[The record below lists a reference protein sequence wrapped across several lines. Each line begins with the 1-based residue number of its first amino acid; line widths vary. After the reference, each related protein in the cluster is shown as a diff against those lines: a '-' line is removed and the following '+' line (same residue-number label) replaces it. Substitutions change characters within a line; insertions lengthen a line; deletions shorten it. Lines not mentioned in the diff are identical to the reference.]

1 MFSSSNENQ
10 GPAERC
16 RRIAGG
22 ATATRAGPH
31 SRPLIF
37 TYSHN
42 LYAEKRTHVIYQRV
56 RKTGYGDT
64 MSIFHGNRE
73 FTRLRSVRKT
83 LCFSDNIELLTVL
96 PYNVVTHRDN
106 VTSY

>member
-1 MFSSSNENQ
+1 MFRSSNENQ

-56 RKTGYGDT
+56 
-64 MSIFHGNRE
+64 SNRRVLKIGR
-73 FTRLRSVRKT
+73 FDRHIVLRSVRKT
-83 LCFSDNIELLTVL
+83 LCFSDKHTTIVGLIN
-96 PYNVVTHRDN
+96 N
-106 VTSY
+106 VTFCFNR